1 MHPNISVGT
10 CEIEFLEEETSYT
23 GNPASRRSE
32 AEELVGSLRRFKVTS
47 LDELD
52 LLVGLLEWPTG
63 EAEVRPLELLGG
75 LQKHNALDNRGGM
88 SLVESKDNKWLVPLR
103 VLKFNS
109 ERKYFT
115 LHSVA
120 FEEINSYLGHSF
132 EDFLRD
138 VGALRVRTR
147 EAIDGDTSRTSR
159 QLAMV
164 VEPSDIQTI
173 AVAYT
178 VTRPLAVIND
188 FGMN

>member
-88 SLVESKDNKWLVPLR
+88 SRLSPRTTSGLFLC
-103 VLKFNS
+103 
-109 ERKYFT
+109 
-115 LHSVA
+115 A
-120 FEEINSYLGHSF
+120 F
-132 EDFLRD
+132 
-138 VGALRVRTR
+138 
-147 EAIDGDTSRTSR
+147 
-159 QLAMV
+159 
-164 VEPSDIQTI
+164 
-173 AVAYT
+173 
-178 VTRPLAVIND
+178 
-188 FGMN
+188 